1 MIKTI
6 FLHLD
11 NLSNF
16 PGLMN
21 LYDISRIQALRHLAV
36 ESYKRFLKLSFSD
49 LLDMDLNGIP
59 LAEDN
64 ALCLERMGTDR
75 CDQNDI
81 CLRIDNRPPAE
92 RLYPV
97 DPVGVEMMTPSAAY
111 TSNNSPLTMILN
123 EMIRENRFS

>member
-36 ESYKRFLKLSFSD
+36 ESYKRFLKLSFLTFWIWIS
-49 LLDMDLNGIP
+49 M
-59 LAEDN
+59 
-64 ALCLERMGTDR
+64 
-75 CDQNDI
+75 
-81 CLRIDNRPPAE
+81 
-92 RLYPV
+92 V
-97 DPVGVEMMTPSAAY
+97 SH
-111 TSNNSPLTMILN
+111 SPRTMLFAW
-123 EMIRENRFS
+123 RE

>member
-49 LLDMDLNGIP
+49 LLDMDLNGIS

-81 CLRIDNRPPAE
+81 CLRIDNRA
-92 RLYPV
+92 
-97 DPVGVEMMTPSAAY
+97 SC
-111 TSNNSPLTMILN
+111 
-123 EMIRENRFS
+123 REIISRGPGRG